1 MKWTIGLPRA
11 SALPLDQ
18 KKSPVAVGAAPGWDC
33 VMTELT
39 TGTPVPQQPPTG
51 IDDALRAAGEG
62 WRVHPIGTLASTA
75 SDDPDTVRAL
85 WANDPGAG
93 VVIAGMTF
101 AALKRKCLVGNM
113 RAPEIADICRH
124 AAALE
129 PVERDQIFQ
138 LLKNVTGISLRT
150 LRAEAA
156 SGGKSD
162 DLALARDVI
171 AEIRPENI
179 LHATGAF
186 YVWDARGVWRR
197 RDDLA
202 IRQRVQGV
210 LERSHVSVTGGK
222 VASVADLVRN
232 EVYRSDHAFNLGAQ
246 DTVNTLTGELEL
258 SGGQWHGHPHRREH
272 YRTTQLP
279 ITYNPD
285 THAPLWDRFIAEIFR
300 DDPDS
305 EAKAQSLLEHIGY
318 TLMPHAAHERFVM
331 LIGGGANGK
340 SVLLQVLSALCGPDN
355 VAGVQPS
362 EFTNRFQRAHLHMKL
377 ANIVTELKQGAV
389 IADAELKAI
398 TSGEVTTVEHKH
410 GAPFEMRAF
419 ATCWF
424 GTNHMPHTR
433 DFSDAL
439 FRRATIFQFNRT
451 FAPHEQ
457 DPYLKTRLLSE
468 LPAILTRALIAYR
481 HAVTHGF
488 TVAPSSET
496 AKQAWRMEA
505 DQVAQ
510 FIQDRCACDPAGRIE
525 LGELYRHFEN
535 WARASGVRRIV
546 GKRQMG
552 DRLERLGFERLRS
565 NGTWL
570 SGIAVAQI
578 F

>member
-1 MKWTIGLPRA
+1 MSVSNG
-11 SALPLDQ
+11 SA
-18 KKSPVAVGAAPGWDC
+18 AA
-33 VMTELT
+33 LQ
-39 TGTPVPQQPPTG
+39 VPPSG
-51 IDDALRAAGEG
+51 IDAALRAAGEG
-62 WRVHPIGTLASTA
+62 WRVHPVGTPANVA
-75 SDDPDTVRAL
+75 SDDPAAVRAL
-85 WANDPGAG
+85 WAHDPGAG
-93 VVIAGMTF
+93 VALAGMGF
-101 AALKRKCLVGNM
+101 DALQRQALAGN
-113 RAPEIADICRH
+113 RRTVEIGDVCRM

-129 PVERDQIFQ
+129 PVQRDLVLQQ
-138 LLKNVTGISLRT
+138 LKNVTGLPLRT

-156 SGGKSD
+156 SGGKAD

-171 AEIRPENI
+171 AEIGPKNI

-186 YVWDARGVWRR
+186 YLWDACGVWRR
-197 RDDLA
+197 CDDLA
-202 IRQRVQGV
+202 IRQRAQVV
-210 LERSHVSVTGGK
+210 LERSHVNVTGGK

-232 EVYRSDHAFNLGAQ
+232 ETYRRDHGFNLGAP
-246 DTVNTLTGELEL
+246 DTVNCANGELEL
-258 SGGQWHGHPHRREH
+258 VDGQWHWHPHRREH

-279 ITYNPD
+279 VAYQPD
-285 THAPLWDRFIAEIFR
+285 THAPLWDRFIADIFR
-300 DDPDS
+300 DDPDRD
-305 EAKAQSLLEHIGY
+305 AKAQALLEHIGY

-340 SVLLQVLSALCGPDN
+340 SVLLQVLSALCGAAN

-419 ATCWF
+419 STCWF

-457 DPYLKTRLLSE
+457 DPYLKARLVSE

-481 HAVTHGF
+481 HAVTCGF
-488 TVAPSSET
+488 TLAPSSET
-496 AKQAWRMEA
+496 AKAQWRREA
-505 DQVAQ
+505 DQVMQ
-510 FIQDRCACDPAGRIE
+510 FVEERCAIDAAGRVAVS
-525 LGELYRHFEN
+525 ELYRVFRQ
-535 WARASGVRRIV
+535 WAEGSGVRQIV
-546 GKRQMG
+546 GKQGLG
-552 DRLERLGFERLRS
+552 DRLERLGFGRVRADGSWITGLRI
-565 NGTWL
+565 T
-570 SGIAVAQI
+570 GIM
-578 F
+578 

>member
-1 MKWTIGLPRA
+1 MGVSNGNAAATQEPPSGL
-11 SALPLDQ
+11 
-18 KKSPVAVGAAPGWDC
+18 
-33 VMTELT
+33 
-39 TGTPVPQQPPTG
+39 
-51 IDDALRAAGEG
+51 DDALRLAGEG
-62 WRVHPIGTLASTA
+62 WRVHPIGAPATVA
-75 SDDPDTVRAL
+75 SDDPAAVRAL
-85 WANDPGAG
+85 WAHDPGAG
-93 VVIAGMTF
+93 VAQAGMGF
-101 AALKRKCLVGNM
+101 DALQRQALAGN
-113 RAPEIADICRH
+113 RRTLEIADICRM

-129 PVERDQIFQ
+129 PVQRDLVLQQ
-138 LLKNVTGISLRT
+138 LKNVTGVPLRT

-156 SGGKSD
+156 SGGKAD

-171 AEIRPENI
+171 AEIGPENV

-186 YVWDARGVWRR
+186 YLWDACGVWRR
-197 RDDLA
+197 CDDLA
-202 IRQRVQGV
+202 IRQRAQAV
-210 LERSHVSVTGGK
+210 LERSHVNVTGGK

-232 EVYRSDHAFNLGAQ
+232 ETYRRDHEFNLGAP
-246 DTVNTLTGELEL
+246 DTVNCANGELEL
-258 SGGQWHGHPHRREH
+258 VDGQWHWHPHRREH

-279 ITYNPD
+279 VAYHPD
-285 THAPLWDRFIAEIFR
+285 THAPLWDKFIADIFR
-300 DDPDS
+300 DDPDR
-305 EAKAQSLLEHIGY
+305 EAKAQALLEHIGY

-331 LIGGGANGK
+331 LIGSGANGK
-340 SVLLQVLSALCGPDN
+340 SVLLQVLSALCGPAN

-457 DPYLKTRLLSE
+457 DPYLKTRLVSE

-481 HAVTHGF
+481 HAATHGF
-488 TVAPSSET
+488 TVAPSSEA
-496 AKQAWRMEA
+496 AKAQWRREA
-505 DQVAQ
+505 DQVMQ
-510 FIQDRCACDPAGRIE
+510 FVEERCAIDPAGRVAVS
-525 LGELYRHFEN
+525 ELYRVFRQ
-535 WARASGVRRIV
+535 WAECSGVRQIV
-546 GKRQMG
+546 GKQGLG
-552 DRLERLGFERLRS
+552 DRLERLGFGRVRADGSWITGLRITS
-565 NGTWL
+565 VT
-570 SGIAVAQI
+570 
-578 F
+578 

>member
-1 MKWTIGLPRA
+1 MELNNGT
-11 SALPLDQ
+11 
-18 KKSPVAVGAAPGWDC
+18 GAAG
-33 VMTELT
+33 
-39 TGTPVPQQPPTG
+39 QPPSG
-51 IDDALRAAGEG
+51 VDAALRAAGAG
-62 WRVHPIGTLASTA
+62 WRVHPIGTPPSMAT
-75 SDDPDTVRAL
+75 DDPATVSAL
-85 WANDPGAG
+85 WAHDPGAG
-93 VVIAGMTF
+93 VAMAGLTF
-101 AALKRKCLVGNM
+101 DALQRQTLAGTGRTM
-113 RAPEIADICRH
+113 EIADICRH

-129 PVERDQIFQ
+129 PVQRDLILQ
-138 LLKNVTGISLRT
+138 LLKNTTGLPLRT

-171 AEIRPENI
+171 AEIGPDN
-179 LHATGAF
+179 LLYADGAF
-186 YVWDARGVWRR
+186 YLWHPSGVWRR
-197 RDDLA
+197 CEDLA
-202 IRQRVQGV
+202 IRQRAQSV

-232 EVYRSDHAFNLGAQ
+232 ESYRRDHTFNLGAP
-246 DTVNTLTGELEL
+246 DTVNCLNGELEL
-258 SGGQWHGHPHRREH
+258 SGGQWRWHQHRREL

-279 ITYNPD
+279 IAYQPITL
-285 THAPLWDRFIAEIFR
+285 APLWDRFLYDIFR
-300 DDPDS
+300 DDPDR

-340 SVLLQVLSALCGPDN
+340 SVLLQVLSALCGATN

-419 ATCWF
+419 STCWF

-457 DPYLKTRLLSE
+457 DPYIKTRLLSE
-468 LPAILTRALIAYR
+468 LPAILTRALIAYQ

-488 TVAPSSET
+488 TVAPSSEA
-496 AKQAWRMEA
+496 AKLQWRREA
-505 DQVAQ
+505 DQVMQ
-510 FIQDRCACDPAGRIE
+510 FVEERCAIDPAGRVAVS
-525 LGELYRHFEN
+525 ELYRVFRQ
-535 WARASGVRRIV
+535 WAGDSGVRQIV
-546 GKRQMG
+546 GKQGLG
-552 DRLERLGFERLRS
+552 DRLERLGFGRVRSGGSWITGLRL
-565 NGTWL
+565 T
-570 SGIAVAQI
+570 
-578 F
+578 

>member
-1 MKWTIGLPRA
+1 ME
-11 SALPLDQ
+11 SNSQ
-18 KKSPVAVGAAPGWDC
+18 S
-33 VMTELT
+33 
-39 TGTPVPQQPPTG
+39 TGEVQPPPVG
-51 IDDALRAAGEG
+51 IDDALRAAGAG
-62 WRVHPIGTLASTA
+62 WRVHPIGTPVSNA
-75 SDDPDTVRAL
+75 SDDPDAVRAL

-93 VVIAGMTF
+93 VALAGMTF
-101 AALKRKCLVGNM
+101 AALQNECLAGN
-113 RAPEIADICRH
+113 RRTIEIGDICRH

-129 PVERDQIFQ
+129 PVERDQIFH
-138 LLKNVTGISLRT
+138 LLKNVSGIPLRT

-156 SGGKSD
+156 SGGKAD

-171 AEIRPENI
+171 AEIGPDNI

-210 LERSHVSVTGGK
+210 LDRSHVSVTGGK

-232 EVYRSDHAFNLGAQ
+232 ETYRSDHTFNLGAP
-246 DTVNTLTGELEL
+246 DTVNTLNGELEL
-258 SGGQWHGHPHRREH
+258 IGGQWHWHPHRREH
-272 YRTTQLP
+272 FRTTQLP
-279 ITYNPD
+279 IVYSPD
-285 THAPLWDRFIAEIFR
+285 MQAPLWDQFIADIFR

-305 EAKAQSLLEHIGY
+305 TLKAQSLLEHIGY

-340 SVLLQVLSALCGPDN
+340 SVLLQVLSALCGSEN

-377 ANIVTELKQGAV
+377 ANVVTELKQGAV
-389 IADAELKAI
+389 IADAELKSI

-424 GTNHMPHTR
+424 GTNHLPHTR

-468 LPAILTRALIAYR
+468 LPAILTRALIGISAR
-481 HAVTHGF
+481 RDARLHRR
-488 TVAPSSET
+488 TV
-496 AKQAWRMEA
+496 Q
-505 DQVAQ
+505 
-510 FIQDRCACDPAGRIE
+510 
-525 LGELYRHFEN
+525 
-535 WARASGVRRIV
+535 
-546 GKRQMG
+546 
-552 DRLERLGFERLRS
+552 
-565 NGTWL
+565 
-570 SGIAVAQI
+570 
-578 F
+578 